1 MGGLNQQMKVIG
13 HQNVGNKV
21 DTESFTAIGQSI
33 HKSTAVSVSDKDIL
47 AAVAPV
53 HHMVVGARILD
64 SQRSC
69 HKPLFTHFIN
79 SVNLKDLTPYFLTP
93 SEIEIADLVKHGKS
107 TKEIANLLNSSI
119 KTVETHRVN
128 MRKKLGIT
136 NKKANLRTYLLSLG

>member
-1 MGGLNQQMKVIG
+1 MAAASMAAVKPYRIGDQKMTHKLAQIGMGGLNQQMKVIG

-47 AAVAPV
+47 ATVAPV

-69 HKPLFTHFIN
+69 HKPLFTYFIN
-79 SVNLKDLTPYFLTP
+79 SVNLKDLTPYLHKDLILIDFVLHGLLRLTK
-93 SEIEIADLVKHGKS
+93 LVS
-107 TKEIANLLNSSI
+107 FQTK
-119 KTVETHRVN
+119 VVN
-128 MRKKLGIT
+128 PQHI
-136 NKKANLRTYLLSLG
+136 